1 MDDRGD
7 HQIREVIK
15 MAYIILSA
23 AFCFVGFAIGYAK
36 GVRDCFDYLD
46 EKLKEAKRELR
57 ELKDDTL
64 C

>member
-1 MDDRGD
+1 
-7 HQIREVIK
+7 